1 MSQNYYQLPV
11 DEVLKAFRT
20 SLQGL
25 STEEAQR
32 RLKEYGPN
40 EVVREKKKSPL
51 ALFLSQFTNFLVVV
65 LIIAG
70 LISAYLGDYVESIAI
85 FAIVLMA
92 GVLGFV
98 QEYRAEKA
106 LEALKALS
114 APTARVIRDGKED
127 VVQAREIVPG
137 DIVVLYAGDRVPAD
151 GRLIEAINLRVDE
164 AILTGESVPVEKSA
178 NPILQENPSISE
190 RYNMVFSGTVV
201 VNGRGLMVA
210 TATGMNTEFGKI
222 AHMLGEVEEKKTPLQ
237 VNLDRT
243 SKLIGT
249 FALILCAIISGVGIA
264 RGYDVLEMFVWGVAL
279 AVAIIPEALP
289 AVVTIS
295 LALGVRRMVKRQ
307 ALIRKL
313 HAVETLGCVTYICSD
328 KTGTLTKN
336 EMTVQKLWVNRK
348 VIEVSGVGYTPEGEF
363 KLDGRPFPKDEE
375 HLQML
380 LKAAILCN
388 DSELFYSE
396 EDKKWKIKG
405 DPTEGALV
413 VVAKKAGLDKKELE
427 RLYPRVD
434 EVPFD
439 SERKMMTTVHS
450 LDDKRLLI
458 CSKGAPEVILNKCS
472 HIFYE
477 GKIHELTQG
486 ERLEVL
492 EAAQSMAKSA
502 LRVIGAAYRILS
514 KSSYSASSVE
524 KELIFLGLLGMID
537 PPRDEAKPAIQTCM
551 TAGIKPVMITGDHK
565 ITAEAIAR
573 ELGILTNGEVVSG
586 AELEVMSDEELER
599 RVERI
604 EVYARVNPESKLR
617 IVKALQKRGHVVAMT
632 GDGVNDAPALK
643 QADIGIAMGVT
654 GTEVAKEASD
664 MVLLDDNFATIVAA
678 VEEGRTIYANIRK
691 YLVYLLTG
699 NSGTVVGL
707 TSALVAGLPVP
718 LSAVQVLFI
727 NLLMDG
733 APAVALSVEPPEPD
747 VMKKPPRNPKE
758 SVFNRYAL
766 TFIPLMGIWIGL
778 CALFLFIYQLKTA
791 DLTKAMT
798 VFFAGIICMR
808 LANSLNC
815 RSEDASLFKLGLFTN
830 RWLILALISSL
841 TFMLL
846 AIYVPFLSK
855 VFNTVP
861 LGFTDWLMVG
871 ASTLSV
877 VILDEIHKLLKGY
890 KKVKHKA

>member
-1 MSQNYYQLPV
+1 VSQSYFQLSV
-11 DEVLKAFRT
+11 DEVLKALQT

-32 RLKEYGPN
+32 RLKEYGAN

-51 ALFLSQFTNFLVVV
+51 LLFLSQFTNFLVVI
-65 LIIAG
+65 LIVAAF
-70 LISAYLGDYVESIAI
+70 ISAYLGDYVESIAI

-106 LEALKALS
+106 LESLKALS
-114 APTARVIRDGKED
+114 APTARVIRDGKEH

-137 DIVVLYAGDRVPAD
+137 DIVVLHAGDRVPAD

-164 AILTGESVPVEKSA
+164 SILTGESVPVEKNA
-178 NPILQENPSISE
+178 DPILQDNLPVSE

-249 FALILCAIISGVGIA
+249 FALILCAIISGIGIA
-264 RGYDVLEMFVWGVAL
+264 RGYDVLEMFIWGVAL

-336 EMTVQKLWVNRK
+336 EMTVQKVWVDRK
-348 VIEVSGVGYTPEGEF
+348 VIEVTGVGYFPEGEF
-363 KLDGRPFPKDEE
+363 KTDGKPFPKDDE

-380 LKAAILCN
+380 LKVAVLCN

-396 EDKKWKIKG
+396 EDKKWKVKG

-413 VVAKKAGLDKKELE
+413 VAAKKAGLDKMELE
-427 RLYPRVD
+427 RLYPRID
-434 EVPFD
+434 EIPFD
-439 SERKMMTTVHS
+439 SERKMMTTVHT
-450 LDDKRLLI
+450 LDEETLLI
-458 CSKGAPEVILNKCS
+458 CSKGAPEVILHKSS
-472 HIFYE
+472 HILQE
-477 GKIHELTQG
+477 GKICELTQG
-486 ERLEVL
+486 EREAVL

-502 LRVIGAAYRILS
+502 LRVIGVAYRILS
-514 KSSYSASSVE
+514 RSSYSDSSLE
-524 KELIFLGLLGMID
+524 SGLIFLGLLGMID
-537 PPRDEAKPAIQTCM
+537 PPRDVAKPAIQTCKQ
-551 TAGIKPVMITGDHK
+551 ANIKPVMITGDHK

-573 ELGILTNGEVVSG
+573 ELGILTNGEVISG
-586 AELEVMSDEELER
+586 VELEAMSDEELER

-604 EVYARVNPESKLR
+604 EVYARVNPASKLR

-643 QADIGIAMGVT
+643 QADIGVAMGIT

-664 MVLLDDNFATIVAA
+664 MILLDDNFATIVAA

-699 NSGTVVGL
+699 NTGTVVGL

-718 LSAVQVLFI
+718 LSAVQILFI

-747 VMKKPPRNPKE
+747 VMKKPPRDPKE
-758 SVFNRYAL
+758 SIFNRYAL
-766 TFIPLMGIWIGL
+766 TFIPLMGLWIGL

-791 DLTKAMT
+791 DLAKAMT
-798 VFFAGIICMR
+798 AFFAGIICMR
-808 LANSLNC
+808 LANALNC
-815 RSEDASLFKLGLFTN
+815 RSEDTSLFKLGLFTN
-830 RWLILALISSL
+830 KWLVIALLSSL
-841 TFMLL
+841 TLMLL

-861 LGFTDWLMVG
+861 LSFTDWLMIG
-871 ASTLSV
+871 ALALSV
-877 VILDEIHKLLKGY
+877 IILDEIHKLLKN
-890 KKVKHKA
+890 KHRVA